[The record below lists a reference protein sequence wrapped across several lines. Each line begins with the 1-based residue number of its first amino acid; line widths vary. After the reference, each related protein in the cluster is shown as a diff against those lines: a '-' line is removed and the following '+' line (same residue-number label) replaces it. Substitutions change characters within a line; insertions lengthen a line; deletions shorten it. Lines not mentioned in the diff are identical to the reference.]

1 MKYVKIEGGKVI
13 QVQPN
18 KEAGFIKVSD
28 DIVCGMNQNT
38 DGSFSVDEVVLTPK
52 QIASQA
58 KQTGEIYAD
67 TGITVPFTNE
77 VANGLMQV
85 RNGFDAAKEL
95 VAAGGMTQADYD
107 ALSVNLEISTTVKL
121 PLTPATI
128 LPFSAWFWTKR
139 SAFF

>member
-1 MKYVKIEGGKVI
+1 MKY
-13 QVQPN
+13 
-18 KEAGFIKVSD
+18 FR
-28 DIVCGMNQNT
+28 NT
-38 DGSFSVDEVVLTPK
+38 KGEVFAFEEDGTQDHLITGDMTGTTLTEITADRAATPEMLAA
-52 QIASQA
+52 QAQREA
-58 KQTGEIYAD
+58 KQTGELYSD

-85 RNGFDAAKEL
+85 QNGFNAAAAL
-95 VAAGGMTQADYD
+95 VVAGGMTQADYD
-107 ALSVNLEISTTVKL
+107 ALSVNLEISATVKI